1 MIYNRLKRFSL
12 STLVIAVCLLLA
24 SCGSDSSDAKKLL
37 KTKADLQ
44 GAVIGVQLGTTSDG
58 LATELEKKGDGTKVE
73 RYNKGAD
80 AIQALLQGKIDC
92 MVTDEAPAKAFQ
104 RVNPSLQILP
114 ETFDASSFAICVGK
128 DHAELKQSINHAI
141 RILKANGVIDSIV
154 NRHLERGIA
163 VAYTP
168 KSSGGNLNSSS
179 DTPKTSADKLNSSSD
194 IPKSS
199 DAKKM
204 GPEALQKLGLKKSL
218 RFATNATFE
227 PFEYYQDG
235 KIVGIDVDVANAIG
249 DVLGVDVEILDMEF
263 DAIITSVQAGK
274 ADAGIAGIT
283 VTPER
288 EKNIGFTDSYADVR
302 QVIMVNSG
310 DAKVADSQQ
319 GFVDKFKSCFIDD
332 NRYQYMLQGLGNTL
346 IITFFAIILSV
357 ILGTLIAIVRARHE
371 RKGDWKIPNIICQL
385 YLTIMRGTP
394 TMVQLLII
402 YYVVFASADVNKIF
416 VAVIAF
422 GLNSAAYIAEVIRS
436 GIMSVDNGQMEA
448 GRSLGLSYG
457 KTMRLIILPQ
467 AFKNVLPAMG
477 NELITLLKETSISGY
492 IGLVDLTKGSD
503 IIRSITY
510 EAMMPLGVVA
520 LVYLFLVLGL
530 NAGVRKLE
538 KRLRKSERK

>member
-24 SCGSDSSDAKKLL
+24 SCGSESSSENRKQMKA
-37 KTKADLQ
+37 KADLQ

-114 ETFDASSFAICVGK
+114 ETFDASSFAICVAK
-128 DHAELKQSINHAI
+128 DHGELKQSINHAI

-168 KSSGGNLNSSS
+168 KISAGKLNS
-179 DTPKTSADKLNSSSD
+179 SADKLNSSSD
-194 IPKSS
+194 APHPS

-227 PFEYYQDG
+227 PFEYYQNG

-310 DAKVADSQQ
+310 DVKVADAQH

-371 RKGDWKIPNIICQL
+371 RKGDWKIPNIICQF

>member
-12 STLVIAVCLLLA
+12 STLVITACLLLA
-24 SCGSDSSDAKKLL
+24 SCGSDSSDAKKQL

-104 RVNPSLQILP
+104 RVNPSLRILP
-114 ETFDASSFAICVGK
+114 ETFDASSFAICVAK
-128 DHAELKQSINHAI
+128 DHAELQQSINHAI
-141 RILKANGVIDSIV
+141 RILKENGVIDSIV

-168 KSSGGNLNSSS
+168 KTS
-179 DTPKTSADKLNSSSD
+179 DV
-194 IPKSS
+194 
-199 DAKKM
+199 KKV

-302 QVIMVNSG
+302 QVIMVNSEN
-310 DAKVADSQQ
+310 AEVTDSQH
-319 GFVDKFKSCFIDD
+319 GFLDKFKSCFIDD
-332 NRYQYMLQGLGNTL
+332 NRYQYLLQGLGNTL

-371 RKGDWKIPNIICQL
+371 RRGGWRIPNMLCQL

-402 YYVVFASADVNKIF
+402 YYVVFASADVN
-416 VAVIAF
+416 
-422 GLNSAAYIAEVIRS
+422 SAAYIAEVIRS
-436 GIMSVDNGQMEA
+436 GIMSVDEGQMEA

-510 EAMMPLGVVA
+510 EAMLPLGVVA
-520 LVYLFLVLGL
+520 CLYLIIVLGL

-538 KRLRKSERK
+538 KRLRKSER

>member
-24 SCGSDSSDAKKLL
+24 SCGSESSSENRKQM

-114 ETFDASSFAICVGK
+114 ETFDASSFAICVAK
-128 DHAELKQSINHAI
+128 DHGELKQSINHAI

-154 NRHLERGIA
+154 NRHQERGIA

-168 KSSGGNLNSSS
+168 K
-179 DTPKTSADKLNSSSD
+179 TSADKLNS
-194 IPKSS
+194 SS

-227 PFEYYQDG
+227 PFEYYQNG

-310 DAKVADSQQ
+310 DAKVTDAQH

-371 RKGDWKIPNIICQL
+371 RKGDWKVPNIICQL

>member
-1 MIYNRLKRFSL
+1 MMKYRKTGKFKLGFL
-12 STLVIAVCLLLA
+12 ALLLGVLFVA
-24 SCGSDSSDAKKLL
+24 CGSGASDADRQIKSKTDL
-37 KTKADLQ
+37 K

-58 LATELEKKGDGTKVE
+58 LATELEKEGGGTKVE

-104 RVNPSLQILP
+104 RVNPSLRILP
-114 ETFDASSFAICVGK
+114 ETFDASSFAICVAK
-128 DHAELKQSINHAI
+128 DHAELQQSINHAI
-141 RILKANGVIDSIV
+141 RILKENGVIDSIV

-168 KSSGGNLNSSS
+168 KTF
-179 DTPKTSADKLNSSSD
+179 DV
-194 IPKSS
+194 
-199 DAKKM
+199 KKV
-204 GPEALQKLGLKKSL
+204 GPEALRKLGLKTSL

-227 PFEYYQDG
+227 PFEYYQNG

-263 DAIITSVQAGK
+263 DAIIT
-274 ADAGIAGIT
+274 
-283 VTPER
+283 
-288 EKNIGFTDSYADVR
+288 
-302 QVIMVNSG
+302 
-310 DAKVADSQQ
+310 
-319 GFVDKFKSCFIDD
+319 
-332 NRYQYMLQGLGNTL
+332 
-346 IITFFAIILSV
+346 FFAIILSV

-371 RKGDWKIPNIICQL
+371 RKGDWKIPNMLCQL
-385 YLTIMRGTP
+385 YLTVMRGTP

-402 YYVVFASADVNKIF
+402 YYVVFASADVNKIL

-520 LVYLFLVLGL
+520 CLYLVLVLGL
-530 NAGVRKLE
+530 NAGVRRLE

>member
-1 MIYNRLKRFSL
+1 M
-12 STLVIAVCLLLA
+12 
-24 SCGSDSSDAKKLL
+24 KK
-37 KTKADLQ
+37 
-44 GAVIGVQLGTTSDG
+44 V
-58 LATELEKKGDGTKVE
+58 
-73 RYNKGAD
+73 
-80 AIQALLQGKIDC
+80 
-92 MVTDEAPAKAFQ
+92 
-104 RVNPSLQILP
+104 
-114 ETFDASSFAICVGK
+114 
-128 DHAELKQSINHAI
+128 
-141 RILKANGVIDSIV
+141 
-154 NRHLERGIA
+154 
-163 VAYTP
+163 
-168 KSSGGNLNSSS
+168 
-179 DTPKTSADKLNSSSD
+179 
-194 IPKSS
+194 
-199 DAKKM
+199 
-204 GPEALQKLGLKKSL
+204 GPEALQKLGLKTSL

-227 PFEYYQDG
+227 PFEYYQNG

-288 EKNIGFTDSYADVR
+288 KKNIGFTDSYADVR
-302 QVIMVNSG
+302 QVIMVNSNEVKAAG
-310 DAKVADSQQ
+310 NQPGVI
-319 GFVDKFKSCFIDD
+319 DKFKSCFIDD
-332 NRYQYMLQGLGNTL
+332 NRYQYLLQGLGNTL

-371 RKGDWKIPNIICQL
+371 RKGDWKIPNMLCQL

-402 YYVVFASADVNKIF
+402 YYVVFASADVNKIL

-520 LVYLFLVLGL
+520 CLYLVLVLGL
-530 NAGVRKLE
+530 NAGVRRLE

>member
-24 SCGSDSSDAKKLL
+24 SCGSESFSETRKQM

-114 ETFDASSFAICVGK
+114 ETFDASSFAICVAK
-128 DHAELKQSINHAI
+128 DHGELKQSINHAI

-168 KSSGGNLNSSS
+168 K
-179 DTPKTSADKLNSSSD
+179 TSADKLNSSSD
-194 IPKSS
+194 APHLS

-227 PFEYYQDG
+227 PFEYYQNG

-310 DAKVADSQQ
+310 DAKVTDAQH

-371 RKGDWKIPNIICQL
+371 RKGDWKIPNMICQL

>member
-12 STLVIAVCLLLA
+12 STLVIAACLLLA
-24 SCGSDSSDAKKLL
+24 SCGSESSETRKQL

-104 RVNPSLQILP
+104 RVNPSLKILP

-128 DHAELKQSINHAI
+128 DHGELKQSINHAI

-168 KSSGGNLNSSS
+168 KTSAGKLNSSS
-179 DTPKTSADKLNSSSD
+179 DTPH
-194 IPKSS
+194 PS

-227 PFEYYQDG
+227 PFEYYQNG

-310 DAKVADSQQ
+310 DAKVADAQQ

-332 NRYQYMLQGLGNTL
+332 DRYQYMLQGLGNTL

-371 RKGDWKIPNIICQL
+371 RKGDWKIPNIICQF

>member
-24 SCGSDSSDAKKLL
+24 SCGAESSSETRKQM

-114 ETFDASSFAICVGK
+114 ETFDASSFAICVAK
-128 DHAELKQSINHAI
+128 DHGELKQSINHAI

-168 KSSGGNLNSSS
+168 KASA
-179 DTPKTSADKLNSSSD
+179 DTPH
-194 IPKSS
+194 PS

-227 PFEYYQDG
+227 PFEYYQNG

-310 DAKVADSQQ
+310 DVKVADAQH
-319 GFVDKFKSCFIDD
+319 GFVYKFKSCFIDD

-371 RKGDWKIPNIICQL
+371 RKGDWKIPNIICQF

>member
-12 STLVIAVCLLLA
+12 STLVIAACLLLA
-24 SCGSDSSDAKKLL
+24 SCGSDSSDSKKQL
-37 KTKADLQ
+37 KTKTDLQ

-104 RVNPSLQILP
+104 RVNPSLKILP
-114 ETFDASSFAICVGK
+114 ETFDASSFAICVAK
-128 DHAELKQSINHAI
+128 DHGELKQSINHAI

-168 KSSGGNLNSSS
+168 K
-179 DTPKTSADKLNSSSD
+179 A
-194 IPKSS
+194 S

-227 PFEYYQDG
+227 PFEYYQNG

-310 DAKVADSQQ
+310 DVKVADAQH

-371 RKGDWKIPNIICQL
+371 RKGDWKIPNIICQF

>member
-1 MIYNRLKRFSL
+1 MKYRNLRCLRLSFWAML
-12 STLVIAVCLLLA
+12 LCLFLA
-24 SCGSDSSDAKKLL
+24 ACGSESSETRKQL
-37 KTKADLQ
+37 KTKTDLK

-92 MVTDEAPAKAFQ
+92 MVTDEAPAKAFK
-104 RVNPSLQILP
+104 RVNPSLNILP
-114 ETFDASSFAICVGK
+114 ETFDASSFAICVAK
-128 DHAELKQSINHAI
+128 DHAELQQSINRAI
-141 RILKANGVIDSIV
+141 RILKENGVIDSIV

-168 KSSGGNLNSSS
+168 KTS
-179 DTPKTSADKLNSSSD
+179 DVEKVGA
-194 IPKSS
+194 
-199 DAKKM
+199 
-204 GPEALQKLGLKKSL
+204 EALQKLGLKTSL

-227 PFEYYQDG
+227 PFEYYQNG

-249 DVLGVDVEILDMEF
+249 DVMGVDVEILDMEF

-310 DAKVADSQQ
+310 DVKAAGNQP
-319 GFVDKFKSCFIDD
+319 GMIDKFKSCFMDD
-332 NRYQYMLQGLGNTL
+332 NRYQYLLQGLGNTL

-357 ILGTLIAIVRARHE
+357 ILGTMIAIVRARHE
-371 RKGDWKIPNIICQL
+371 RRGGWRIPNMLCQL

-436 GIMSVDNGQMEA
+436 GIMSVDEGQMEA

-520 LVYLFLVLGL
+520 CLYLILVLGL

-538 KRLRKSERK
+538 KRLRKSER

>member
-1 MIYNRLKRFSL
+1 MKYRNSRSFRLGFWAML
-12 STLVIAVCLLLA
+12 LCLILA
-24 SCGSDSSDAKKLL
+24 ACGSESSETRKQL
-37 KTKADLQ
+37 KSKADLK

-92 MVTDEAPAKAFQ
+92 MVTDEAPAKAFK
-104 RVNPSLQILP
+104 RVNPSLHILP
-114 ETFDASSFAICVGK
+114 DTFDASSFAICVAK
-128 DHAELKQSINHAI
+128 DHAELQQSINRAI
-141 RILKANGVIDSIV
+141 RILKENGVIDSIV

-163 VAYTP
+163 VAY
-168 KSSGGNLNSSS
+168 K
-179 DTPKTSADKLNSSSD
+179 PKTSDV
-194 IPKSS
+194 
-199 DAKKM
+199 KKM
-204 GPEALQKLGLKKSL
+204 GPEELQHLGLKKSL

-249 DVLGVDVEILDMEF
+249 DEMGVDVEILDMEF
-263 DAIITSVQAGK
+263 DAIIT
-274 ADAGIAGIT
+274 
-283 VTPER
+283 
-288 EKNIGFTDSYADVR
+288 
-302 QVIMVNSG
+302 
-310 DAKVADSQQ
+310 
-319 GFVDKFKSCFIDD
+319 
-332 NRYQYMLQGLGNTL
+332 
-346 IITFFAIILSV
+346 FFAIILSV
-357 ILGTLIAIVRARHE
+357 ILGTMIAIVRARHE
-371 RKGDWKIPNIICQL
+371 RRGGWRIPNMLCQL

-436 GIMSVDNGQMEA
+436 GIMSVDEGQMEA

-520 LVYLFLVLGL
+520 CLYLVLVLGL
-530 NAGVRKLE
+530 NAGVRRLE

>member
-1 MIYNRLKRFSL
+1 MMKYRKTGKFKLGFL
-12 STLVIAVCLLLA
+12 ALLLSVLFVA
-24 SCGSDSSDAKKLL
+24 CSSGTSDANRQIKS
-37 KTKADLQ
+37 KADLK

-58 LATELEKKGDGTKVE
+58 LATELEKEGGGTKVE

-92 MVTDEAPAKAFQ
+92 MVTDEAPAKAFR
-104 RVNPSLQILP
+104 RVNPSLCILP
-114 ETFDASSFAICVGK
+114 ETFDASSFAICVAK
-128 DHAELKQSINHAI
+128 DHAELQQSINRAI
-141 RILKANGVIDSIV
+141 RILKENGVIDSIV
-154 NRHLERGIA
+154 NRHQERGIA

-168 KSSGGNLNSSS
+168 KTS
-179 DTPKTSADKLNSSSD
+179 DVKKLSQ
-194 IPKSS
+194 K
-199 DAKKM
+199 
-204 GPEALQKLGLKKSL
+204 ALQKLGLKTSL

-227 PFEYYQDG
+227 PFEYYQNG

-249 DVLGVDVEILDMEF
+249 DVMGVDVEILDMEF

-302 QVIMVNSG
+302 QVIMVNSNEVKAAG
-310 DAKVADSQQ
+310 NQPGVI
-319 GFVDKFKSCFIDD
+319 DKFKSCFIDD
-332 NRYQYMLQGLGNTL
+332 NRYQYLLQGLGNTL

-371 RKGDWKIPNIICQL
+371 RKGDWKIPNMLCQL

-402 YYVVFASADVNKIF
+402 YNVVFASADVNKIL

-520 LVYLFLVLGL
+520 CLYLVLVLGL
-530 NAGVRKLE
+530 NAGVRRLE